1 VTKADFTAKDAKS
14 AKERWAIAKNL
25 TAESAENAEEKEG
38 SDITVVKD
46 AETAEVRTQMFSR
59 NQIYCF
65 FLRSL

>member
-25 TAESAENAEEKEG
+25 TAESAENAENAEEKEG

-46 AETAEVRTQMFSR
+46 AETAEVRTQMF
-59 NQIYCF
+59 
-65 FLRSL
+65 